1 MGKVLK
7 GLVALIVVIATVAMI
22 FLYGFLPRQR
32 PPAELTVQ
40 PTPDLIERGEYL
52 VNDVML
58 CFDCHSVRDWTRY
71 SGPAVPPLG
80 AGRPCMDKNM
90 KPVGINIG
98 GMGTFPGR
106 LCIRNITPDVET
118 GIGDWTDAEIARAIR
133 EGVSRDGE
141 ALFPIMPWFM
151 YTEMSDEDVAAVIAY
166 LRAQPAVESFRPE
179 RKLDFPL
186 NIIFRFYPEPLDG
199 PVPAVPKGDTVAYG
213 RYLSKVARCEFCHSP
228 RVRGRL
234 EPVASRLMAGGIP
247 FWMGTD
253 IHYSKNL
260 TMHPTGLGNWTKEV
274 FIQRF
279 RVHTEPFPVTEEQN
293 SEMNWVEFSGMTVED
308 LGALWDY
315 LATLPPL
322 EQKNYESGDPVDPD
336 PPVSAAAAH

>member
-1 MGKVLK
+1 MRVALK
-7 GLVALIVVIATVAMI
+7 GMAAFVVVAVTVALIYL
-22 FLYGFLPRQR
+22 FGFLPRQR
-32 PPAELTVQ
+32 PPAELAVM
-40 PTPDLIERGEYL
+40 PAPELFERGEYL

-80 AGRPCMDKNM
+80 AGRPCMDENM

-106 LCIRNITPDVET
+106 LCIRNITPDAET
-118 GIGDWTDAEIARAIR
+118 GIGDWSDAEIARAIR

-151 YTEMSDEDVAAVIAY
+151 YTEMSDEDVAAVITY
-166 LRAQPAVESFRPE
+166 LRAQPPVKSFRPE
-179 RKLDFPL
+179 RRLDFPL
-186 NIIFRFYPEPLDG
+186 NIIFRFYPQPLTG
-199 PVPAVPKGDTVAYG
+199 PVPAVPRSDTVAYG
-213 RYLSKVARCEFCHSP
+213 RYLSKISRCEFCHSP

-247 FWMGTD
+247 FWMGKET
-253 IHYSKNL
+253 HYSKNL
-260 TMHPTGLGNWTKEV
+260 TMHPTGLGNWTREI

-279 RVHTEPFPVTEEQN
+279 RVHTEPFPVAEEEN
-293 SEMNWVEFSGMTVED
+293 SEMNWVEFSGMTAAD
-308 LGALWDY
+308 LGAIWDY

-322 EQKNYESGDPVDPD
+322 ELKRYESGDPVDPD
-336 PPVSAAAAH
+336 APVSAAIEH

>member
-1 MGKVLK
+1 MS
-7 GLVALIVVIATVAMI
+7 GLPVHAHDHHCRRSRTLIRKIFLGLAGFVIVACVAAII

-32 PPAELTVQ
+32 PPAELTVN
-40 PTPDLIERGEYL
+40 PGPELLERGEYL

-90 KPVGINIG
+90 KPVGINVG

-106 LCIRNITPDVET
+106 LCIRNITPDKET
-118 GIGDWTDAEIARAIR
+118 GIGDWTDAEIARSIR

-166 LRAQPAVESFRPE
+166 LRAQPPVESFRPE
-179 RKLDFPL
+179 RRLDFPL
-186 NIIFRFYPEPLDG
+186 NIIFRFYPQPLAG
-199 PVPAVPKGDTVAYG
+199 PIPSIPRSDTVAYG
-213 RYLSKVARCEFCHSP
+213 RYLTKIARCEFCHSP

-234 EPVASRLMAGGIP
+234 EPVASRLMAGGVP
-247 FWMGTD
+247 FWMGVET
-253 IHYSKNL
+253 HYSNNL
-260 TMHPTGLGNWTKEV
+260 TMHQTGLGNWTREL

-279 RVHTEPFPVTEEQN
+279 RIHTEPFPVAEDEINEN
-293 SEMNWVEFSGMTVED
+293 S
-308 LGALWDY
+308 
-315 LATLPPL
+315 
-322 EQKNYESGDPVDPD
+322 
-336 PPVSAAAAH
+336 